1 MITQKC
7 YNCHGSG
14 SVNNGRC
21 QDCVGHGNILHVKR
35 QDNVLNFL
43 GGTIFRVE
51 HGSPDSDSVKIT
63 LKDSSK
69 IIISRDEE
77 GETHI
82 RLVFHTRN
90 RPAGSMPIKQ
100 VLGMTLSNSEFQD
113 LKGEES

>member
-1 MITQKC
+1 MTLELQK
-7 YNCHGSG
+7 
-14 SVNNGRC
+14 
-21 QDCVGHGNILHVKR
+21 
-35 QDNVLNFL
+35 FL
-43 GGTIFRVE
+43 RAD
-51 HGSPDSDSVKIT
+51 GSPEK
-63 LKDSSK
+63 LKEQFG
-69 IIISRDEE
+69 IISRDEE